1 MQPKL
6 YKSMFLHRVCC
17 ISVSCMT
24 ATALGGW
31 VGQKVPA
38 RARLGCRPETVT
50 SGRQTCFELKN
61 RLGAPPWCGGP
72 SLVHTLV
79 YILSTRGPCRSLLS
93 PIEQGALSSRE
104 LLSQE

>member
-31 VGQKVPA
+31 VGKKDPA
-38 RARLGCRPETVT
+38 RSRLGCRPETVS
-50 SGRQTCFELKN
+50 SGRQTRFELQKLLGGPL
-61 RLGAPPWCGGP
+61 LGAQVNLYHRHKRPLP
-72 SLVHTLV
+72 
-79 YILSTRGPCRSLLS
+79 
-93 PIEQGALSSRE
+93 
-104 LLSQE
+104 

>member
-1 MQPKL
+1 
-6 YKSMFLHRVCC
+6 
-17 ISVSCMT
+17 MT

-31 VGQKVPA
+31 VGKKDLA

-50 SGRQTCFELKN
+50 SGRQTRFELQKL
-61 RLGAPPWCGGP
+61 LGAP
-72 SLVHTLV
+72 SLVHKLT
-79 YILSTRGPCRSLLS
+79 YILGTRGPCRSLLS